1 MEEQEEIKVVQP
13 KFMKDVET
21 SIEKTNVIRNKI
33 INKLLEPLEDINIKD
48 VINNPKGSEVVLA
61 QMSVIKTLND
71 TINSYDKTY
80 VDKAKLELRNK
91 ANEIIEDISSDI
103 TSILPKVNFNMIKN
117 KTFSDD
123 KLEEIVNKNNITIK
137 ETELIE
143 NPEYID
149 INLDE
154 ID

>member
-48 VINNPKGSEVVLA
+48 VINNPKGSELVLA

>member
-33 INKLLEPLEDINIKD
+33 INKLLEPLEDINLKD
-48 VINNPKGSEVVLA
+48 IINNPKGSEVVLA

-71 TINSYDKTY
+71 TINSYDKAY
-80 VDKAKLELRNK
+80 VDKAKLELKNK

-123 KLEEIVNKNNITIK
+123 KLEDIVNKNNITIK

>member
-21 SIEKTNVIRNKI
+21 SIEKTNDIRNKI
-33 INKLLEPLEDINIKD
+33 INKLLEPLEDINLKD
-48 VINNPKGSEVVLA
+48 IINNPKGSEVVLA

-71 TINSYDKTY
+71 TINSYDKAY
-80 VDKAKLELRNK
+80 VDKAKLELKNK

-123 KLEEIVNKNNITIK
+123 KLEDIVNKNNITIK